1 MENIIM
7 SHKEREQLI
16 VFSRLKFGEISQF
29 EAAAQLKL
37 STRWIRNKLKRFCQS
52 GAKGLVHKS
61 RNKPSGKR
69 WNESERILAIEL
81 LKNGWK
87 GFGPTF
93 AAEKLRELK
102 NIKISKEA
110 LRKVMISEKLWKSK
124 QSKSKY
130 RKLRDRKPMLGMM
143 VQLDGSPH
151 DWFEGRADK
160 CTLIV
165 FIDDATSKILHLEF
179 VKSESTI
186 GLLRATKNYIT
197 KCGIPTSFYNDN
209 GSVFKVNIN
218 NKGIIN

>member
-1 MENIIM
+1 LKVEFWRKKNQNKKKSGTSMGNIIM

-16 VFSRLKFGEISQF
+16 VFSRLKSGEISQF

-37 STRWIRNKLKRFCQS
+37 STRWTRDKLKRFCQS
-52 GAKGLVHKS
+52 GAEGLVHKS

-69 WNESERILAIEL
+69 YESERILAIEL
-81 LKNGWK
+81 LKNDSK

-93 AAEKLRELK
+93 ATEKLRELK

-151 DWFEGRADK
+151 DWFGEGNYLKKRNFHFAK
-160 CTLIV
+160 TGTFHIALTNNHY
-165 FIDDATSKILHLEF
+165 FIHQ
-179 VKSESTI
+179 
-186 GLLRATKNYIT
+186 LL
-197 KCGIPTSFYNDN
+197 
-209 GSVFKVNIN
+209 
-218 NKGIIN
+218 